1 MFPRFT
7 AVLAAGAI
15 LTSAAAPAR
24 AHEGH
29 DHAEQLNAAA
39 APAGARA
46 DGVSGAFEL
55 VAIAKGAALHI
66 YLDQFATNA
75 PVEDA
80 DITVETPAGSKT
92 ATPGQG
98 FYRLEAPFLA
108 TPGRYDLIFTI
119 AASSGIEVM
128 PLTLEV
134 PKPSAGQPSN
144 ARHRS
149 VLSILAA
156 LAATLVLG
164 IGLGFALSKARGRR
178 LLTSLSLLV
187 LATSFWPWPVSA
199 HEGHVDGDEKA
210 PALSASS
217 ELAQKLADGTLFVP
231 KPVQRI
237 FGLRTSITEAGTFT
251 RSVELP
257 GRIIPD
263 PNASGFV
270 QASVG
275 GRLSPPPGGFAR
287 LGTAV
292 KKGDVLAYV
301 APPIQA
307 IDVSDMR
314 QRQGE
319 LDQQIAIVDGRVSRY
334 QRLAPS
340 GAVPRQLLDEA
351 LLELQ
356 GLKERRKSLDQ
367 TRRDSESLIAPVDG
381 IIADGTPVAG
391 QITQPNAVVFHIVD
405 PARLWVEAWSFS
417 AITPTVANA
426 TTGDGKTMRLDFRG
440 SGFAD
445 RNQTIL
451 VHFAVEGDSAGL
463 RAGQFVTVLVATD
476 GKREGI
482 AVARAAVVR
491 NANGQDFVFEHT
503 APERFV
509 ARAVRTE
516 ALDGNRTLIL
526 AGIERGKRIVV
537 QGAELLDHVR

>member
-1 MFPRFT
+1 MSPRF
-7 AVLAAGAI
+7 AAALAAAAI
-15 LTSAAAPAR
+15 LTSGAVPAR

-29 DHAEQLNAAA
+29 DHAEQMNAAA

-46 DGVSGAFEL
+46 DAVSGAFEL
-55 VAIAKGAALHI
+55 VAIAKGAVLHI

-80 DITVETPAGSKT
+80 DITVETPAGSNT
-92 ATPGQG
+92 ATPGGG
-98 FYRLEAPFLA
+98 FYRLDAPFLA

-119 AASSGIEVM
+119 TAPSGIEVI

-134 PKPSAGQPSN
+134 PKPSAGQPPS
-144 ARHRS
+144 ARYGTM
-149 VLSILAA
+149 LSILV
-156 LAATLVLG
+156 LAASLVLG
-164 IGLGFALSKARGRR
+164 IGLGFALSKTRRRR
-178 LLTSLSLLV
+178 LLTSFSLLV
-187 LATSFWPWPVSA
+187 LATSFGPRPASA
-199 HEGHVDGDEKA
+199 HEGHVHGDEKA

-237 FGLRTSITEAGTFT
+237 FGLRTRMTESGVFT

-426 TTGDGKTMRLDFRG
+426 TTGDGKTMKLDFRG

-445 RNQTIL
+445 RNQTIP
-451 VHFAVEGDSAGL
+451 VHFAIEGDSAGL
-463 RAGQFVTVLVATD
+463 RAGQFVTVLVAAD

-509 ARAVRTE
+509 ARPVRTE

-537 QGAELLDHVR
+537 QGTELLDHVR